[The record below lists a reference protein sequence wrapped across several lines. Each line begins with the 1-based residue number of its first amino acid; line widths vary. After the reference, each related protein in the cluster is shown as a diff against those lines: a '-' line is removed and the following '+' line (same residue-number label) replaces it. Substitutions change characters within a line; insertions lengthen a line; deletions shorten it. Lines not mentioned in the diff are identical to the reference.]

1 MVSKL
6 AELADFERPQINL
19 YQIRRVS
26 RKNSHPQL
34 VSMTDLNGN
43 DLDHDKCISRVL
55 LSARTLREIKSNVII
70 TAKDISKLKLV
81 IYRKI

>member
-1 MVSKL
+1 
-6 AELADFERPQINL
+6 
-19 YQIRRVS
+19 
-26 RKNSHPQL
+26 
-34 VSMTDLNGN
+34 MTDLNGN